1 MSHTPDPSREGRFGM
16 LFSCWKLGIWGV
28 DFPFSKGEFTAFWP
42 LVGFYRGVDLGIGA
56 SRNEAMVSSRKQ
68 ANIVYIPCVDCV
80 RSLI

>member
-1 MSHTPDPSREGRFGM
+1 M
-16 LFSCWKLGIWGV
+16 LFSCWKLGICGV
-28 DFPFSKGEFTAFWP
+28 DFPFSEGEFTAFWP